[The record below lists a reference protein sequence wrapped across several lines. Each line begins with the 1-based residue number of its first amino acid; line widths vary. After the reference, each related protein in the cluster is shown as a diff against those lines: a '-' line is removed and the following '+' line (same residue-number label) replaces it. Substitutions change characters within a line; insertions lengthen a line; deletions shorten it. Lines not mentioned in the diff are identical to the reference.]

1 MFRIVFQKRDSGA
14 LASGPVASSVRC
26 RTGRGTRVAPGG
38 HVALVRSGPPR
49 PLRRASSFATLTV
62 SEGCGMR
69 ETSKRSERPRTRL
82 FLCFFMLRLG
92 CGFPEVTSEGQW
104 PSHHVTSGGACAL
117 PRGQRGAR
125 QPSPPRSY
133 RFPSSSSL
141 SGSRPPTLAPS
152 YIPPPPREETLHTV
166 FEILLQ
172 LRFVFSLTLVHL
184 SGHSF
189 IPIRTHAYLFPTLS
203 KNIFLINPV
212 LETELMFTSEMA

>member
-1 MFRIVFQKRDSGA
+1 MFRIVFQKRDCGA

-82 FLCFFMLRLG
+82 FLLFFFMLRLG

-125 QPSPPRSY
+125 QLSPPRSY

-152 YIPPPPREETLHTV
+152 YIPPPPGRRRCTQCLK
-166 FEILLQ
+166 F
-172 LRFVFSLTLVHL
+172 FCS
-184 SGHSF
+184 
-189 IPIRTHAYLFPTLS
+189 
-203 KNIFLINPV
+203 
-212 LETELMFTSEMA
+212 